1 MTNLQT
7 GLTTTHPSS
16 SRAEQRA
23 TLLSAVMASFLTSFL
38 GSATNVAMPAIGREF
53 AMDAVLL
60 SWIPTAYLLAASIF
74 LVPFG
79 RLADIHGRKRVFLS
93 GMAVVTTGAL
103 VAGLSTTGT
112 LLLVARVVQGI
123 GSALIFGTSVAIL
136 TSVYPPGERG
146 RVLGLSVAAVYV
158 GLSVGPTIG
167 GVLTQHLGWR
177 SIFFVLVPVGLTAL
191 AFALTQLKGEWAEA
205 RGEPFDLRGTILY
218 ALALI
223 GVMVGFSQLPS
234 WSGVGLIA
242 AGGAVMVLFGAW
254 ELRTPH
260 PVLNLRLFI
269 GNRAFTLSN
278 LAALISYSATAA
290 VTYLL
295 SLYLQYIKALDPQQA
310 GLVLIAQPV
319 VQATLSPLTGRLS
332 DRIEPRVIASAGM
345 AITAIGLS
353 LLIFVGPGT
362 PWWIVSLCLAF
373 LGLGFALFSS
383 PNMNAIMGSVDRRF
397 YGVASGTQAT
407 MRLLGQMLSMGIA
420 TLLFALFVGRVE
432 IVPQVYPQF
441 LNAIRTA
448 FALFAALCALGI
460 LASLVRGNVRPT
472 ENRG

>member
-1 MTNLQT
+1 M
-7 GLTTTHPSS
+7 THPTD
-16 SRAEQRA
+16 SRAVQRA
-23 TLLSAVMASFLTSFL
+23 TLLAAVLASFLTSFL
-38 GSATNVAMPAIGREF
+38 GSATNVAMPSIGREF

-79 RLADIHGRKRVFLS
+79 RLADIHGRKRVFIS

-103 VAGLSTTGT
+103 VAGLSTSGT
-112 LLLVARVVQGI
+112 MLLVARMIQGI

-158 GLSVGPTIG
+158 GLSLGPTIG
-167 GVLTQHLGWR
+167 GVLTQNLGWR
-177 SIFFVLVPVGLTAL
+177 SIFFVLVPVGLVAL
-191 AFALTQLKGEWAEA
+191 TFALTQLKGEWAEA
-205 RGEPFDLRGTILY
+205 RGEPFDLRGTVLY
-218 ALALI
+218 SLALV
-223 GVMVGFSQLPS
+223 GVMVGVSQLPT
-234 WSGVGLIA
+234 WGGAGLIA
-242 AGGAVMVLFGAW
+242 AGLAVLALFGAW
-254 ELRTPH
+254 ELRTAY
-260 PVLNLRLFI
+260 PVLNLQLFI
-269 GNRAFTLSN
+269 GNRVFTLSN
-278 LAALISYSATAA
+278 VAALISYSATAA

-295 SLYLQYIKALDPQQA
+295 SLYLQYIKDLDPQQA

-332 DRIEPRVIASAGM
+332 DRIEPRVVASAGM

-353 LLIFVGPGT
+353 LLIFIGPST

-383 PNMNAIMGSVDRRF
+383 PNMNAVMGSVDRRY
-397 YGVASGTQAT
+397 YGVASSTLAT
-407 MRLLGQMLSMGIA
+407 MRLLGQMFSMGIA

-432 IVPQVYPQF
+432 ITPQVYPQF
-441 LNAIRTA
+441 LAAVRTA
-448 FALFAALCALGI
+448 FVLFAALCALGI
-460 LASLVRGNVRPT
+460 LASLARGKVRPT
-472 ENRG
+472 EN

>member
-1 MTNLQT
+1 M
-7 GLTTTHPSS
+7 THPTD

-23 TLLSAVMASFLTSFL
+23 TLLAAVLASFLTSFL
-38 GSATNVAMPAIGREF
+38 GSATNVAMPSIGREF

-79 RLADIHGRKRVFLS
+79 RLADIHGRKRVFIS

-103 VAGLSTTGT
+103 VAGLSTSGT
-112 LLLVARVVQGI
+112 MLLVARMIQGI

-158 GLSVGPTIG
+158 GLSLGPTIG
-167 GVLTQHLGWR
+167 GVLTQNLGWR
-177 SIFFVLVPVGLTAL
+177 SIFFVLVPVGLVAL
-191 AFALTQLKGEWAEA
+191 TFALTQLKGEWAEA
-205 RGEPFDLRGTILY
+205 QGEPFDLRGTVLY
-218 ALALI
+218 SLALV
-223 GVMVGFSQLPS
+223 GVMVGISQLPT
-234 WSGVGLIA
+234 WGGAGLIA
-242 AGGAVMVLFGAW
+242 AGLAVLAMFGAW
-254 ELRTPH
+254 ELRTTY
-260 PVLNLRLFI
+260 PVLNLQLFI

-278 LAALISYSATAA
+278 VAALISYSATAA

-295 SLYLQYIKALDPQQA
+295 SLYLQYIKDLDPQQA

-332 DRIEPRVIASAGM
+332 DRIEPRVVASAGM

-353 LLIFVGPGT
+353 LLIFIGPST

-383 PNMNAIMGSVDRRF
+383 PNMNAIMGSVDRRY
-397 YGVASGTQAT
+397 YGVASGTLAT

-432 IVPQVYPQF
+432 ITPQVYPQF
-441 LNAIRTA
+441 LDAVRIA
-448 FALFAALCALGI
+448 FILFAALCALGI
-460 LASLVRGNVRPT
+460 LASLARGKVRPT
-472 ENRG
+472 EN